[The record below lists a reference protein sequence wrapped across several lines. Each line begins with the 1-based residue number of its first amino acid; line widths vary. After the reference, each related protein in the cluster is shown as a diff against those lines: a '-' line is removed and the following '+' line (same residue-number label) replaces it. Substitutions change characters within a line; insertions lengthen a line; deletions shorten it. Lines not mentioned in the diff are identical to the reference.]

1 MKQATDWLQDP
12 AALIG
17 SLGKVKVQNSKLLL
31 KNNTSLKLFILYFIN
46 ILYDYV

>member
-17 SLGKVKVQNSKLLL
+17 SLGKVKVQIQNNISSKITYL
-31 KNNTSLKLFILYFIN
+31 ILYQHI
-46 ILYDYV
+46 V

>member
-17 SLGKVKVQNSKLLL
+17 SLGKVKVQIQSYSWKITFLRKLY
-31 KNNTSLKLFILYFIN
+31 IWYFMN